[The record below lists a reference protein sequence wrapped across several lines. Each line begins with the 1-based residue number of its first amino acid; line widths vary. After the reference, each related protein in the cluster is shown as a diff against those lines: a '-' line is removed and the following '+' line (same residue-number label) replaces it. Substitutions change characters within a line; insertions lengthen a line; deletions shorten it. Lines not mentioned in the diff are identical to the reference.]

1 MIDKLRDFLGAI
13 GEITLGTI
21 TALFIAA
28 ALFAMWWGVEQ
39 LLTL

>member
-1 MIDKLRDFLGAI
+1 MIDKLQGFAEAI
-13 GEITLGTI
+13 LEITLGTI
-21 TALFIAA
+21 TVVFIAA